1 MQYCKAP
8 SLSQSSPRNLCKS
21 FVLLEKPRCT
31 GPRVIRPSRAPK
43 SSRSKRASCA
53 KPTAAASVDQT
64 EAPSWG
70 PTTEVWSKNAKLSY
84 ETLQARF
91 RAADLDGNGV
101 IDREEL
107 RALLESTDSGA
118 QYSIARWLDD
128 SDLDRIMQNYD
139 ANNDGVIQF
148 EEFSK
153 LAQDN
158 ILFTGKI
165 EEYEAAF
172 RLVDT
177 EGKGSVNASQLA
189 SLFQNLGHPLPY
201 DKLTKIM
208 SEYDVS
214 NKGQVTFS
222 TMMKMFRN
230 ELLDLK
236 EILEYIKMQPSEDA
250 TSTTDAAPKLHPGEV
265 VEIESEEELDTL
277 LREDSESLTVLL
289 ASLTWCRPCKTL
301 AKPLQN
307 LAQAYR
313 EVGFVKMYGNASEAA
328 KHLFKDRLKARVTPT
343 FYFFRN
349 GELLH
354 THTGANKN
362 KLEYYMR
369 QCLKPRERPPN
380 ELFPI
385 TTVPAGGPR

>member
-1 MQYCKAP
+1 MFTR
-8 SLSQSSPRNLCKS
+8 S
-21 FVLLEKPRCT
+21 
-31 GPRVIRPSRAPK
+31 GRVTRSDRANFAIF
-43 SSRSKRASCA
+43 S
-53 KPTAAASVDQT
+53 TAASAEQT
-64 EAPSWG
+64 AQAPSWG
-70 PTTEVWSKNAKLSY
+70 PTTEVWTSKEKLSY
-84 ETLQARF
+84 ETLQERF

-118 QYSIARWLDD
+118 QYSITRWLEDN
-128 SDLDRIMQNYD
+128 DLDKIMQNYD

-172 RLVDT
+172 NLVDT
-177 EGKGSVNASQLA
+177 EGKGSVNATQLA
-189 SLFQNLGHPLPY
+189 TLFQNLGHPLPY
-201 DKLTKIM
+201 DRLTKIM
-208 SEYDVS
+208 SDYDAS
-214 NKGQVTFS
+214 KKGQVTFS
-222 TMMKMFRN
+222 AMMRMFRD

-236 EILEYIKMQPSEDA
+236 EILEYIKMQPKEDA
-250 TSTTDAAPKLHPGEV
+250 TTSTDAAPKLHPGEV
-265 VEIESEEELDTL
+265 IEIESEEELDKL
-277 LREDSESLTVLL
+277 LTEDSESLTVLL

-301 AKPLQN
+301 AKPLQA

-369 QCLKPRERPPN
+369 QFLKPRERPPN
-380 ELFPI
+380 ELFPV
-385 TTVPAGGPR
+385 TTTPVGGPR